1 MTRAP
6 FGFGAALLASLV
18 CDPAFA
24 ASPQLGGIAPRG
36 AQRGTEAVVT
46 FQGARLGDAAEVV
59 AYYPGI
65 AVKKFEPVQDNALKV
80 TLAIA
85 PDCRL
90 GEHLFRV
97 RTATGIS
104 DARTFW
110 VGALPT
116 VDEKEPNSEFD
127 KPQAIPLNVTV
138 HGNISGDDVDYFAVP
153 CKKGQRL
160 SAEIEGMRLATSFF
174 DPYVAIL
181 DAKRFEL
188 ATGDDAANTGQDGG
202 CSVIVP
208 ADGTY
213 IVQVR
218 ESAYSG
224 NGPYRLHVGTFPRPT
239 GVIPA
244 GGKPGDE
251 VELRFVG
258 DPAGELRQKVKLPA
272 TTDPLFRVHA
282 QTADGVHPAGFRFR
296 LNDLPNTLESGA
308 NATPQAAT
316 PGVAPGA
323 FHGVIAAA
331 GETDYF
337 KFPAKKGQVFE
348 VHVYARG
355 LGSPLDPV
363 LHVGVVGGA
372 YLGGNDDTR
381 GPDSH
386 LRVTVPVDGE
396 VAVWVHDHLKKGGP
410 DYFYRIEVTPIAA
423 KTTTDIPR
431 VDGNNVAN
439 QTRQAVVVPKGNRYA
454 TLVNVNRADW
464 GGAAVVGFDQLPAGM
479 SFAADNVDPGQG
491 VVPVV
496 FEATP
501 DAATAGRLVDLRA
514 TPADPKVVAVS
525 RVGLPVNFSIG
536 LNNTPFHVHPT
547 DRIAVAVADP
557 APYSIEVIEP
567 KAPVVQN
574 GSLNLRIVAKRA
586 DGFKGPITVVP
597 LWTPPGMG
605 IQGSATIPENAT
617 ETVLTMNAAPNA
629 AARTWKTAVLASAD
643 AGKGTVWVS
652 SRLFAI
658 EIAPP
663 FVAFAQDRTAVE
675 QGAATQVFGKVTI
688 NRPFDGEAV
697 VKLLGLPA
705 KAATA
710 DLKLTKDS
718 KDLTFPVTTDKT
730 TPAGKHRVFCQ
741 VIVKVNGEDV
751 VHSVGGNELRVD
763 VPLPP
768 KVAVA
773 PPKTTPNPTPNPN
786 PTPTQPPK
794 RLSRL
799 EQLRLEQEEREKAAK
814 EGKK

>member
-1 MTRAP
+1 MFRILGVLGVLC
-6 FGFGAALLASLV
+6 GFA
-18 CDPAFA
+18 CDSAFA
-24 ASPQLGGIAPRG
+24 ASPQLSSISPRG
-36 AQRGTEAVVT
+36 AQRGTEAIVT
-46 FQGARLGDAAEVV
+46 FQGARLGDAVEVI
-59 AYYPGI
+59 AYHPGI
-65 AVKKFEPVQDNALKV
+65 AVKKLEPVQDNSLKV

-110 VGALPT
+110 VGALPS
-116 VDEKEPNSEFD
+116 VEEKEPNSEFD

-138 HGNISGDDVDYFAVP
+138 HGTIAGDDVDYFAVE

-160 SAEIEGMRLATSFF
+160 SVEVEGMRLASSFF

-181 DAKRFEL
+181 DSKRFEI

-202 CSVIVP
+202 CSAIIP

-213 IVQVR
+213 VVQIR

-224 NGPYRLHVGTFPRPT
+224 NGPYRLHVGHFPRPT

-258 DPAGELRQKVKLPA
+258 DPSGELRQKIKLPA
-272 TTDPLFRVHA
+272 TADPMFRVHA

-308 NATPQAAT
+308 NKDVATAT
-316 PGVAPGA
+316 AGVAPGA
-323 FHGVIAAA
+323 FNGVVASA

-348 VHVYARG
+348 VHAYARNI
-355 LGSPLDPV
+355 GSPLDPV
-363 LHVGVVGGA
+363 LHVGVAGGA
-372 YLGGNDDTR
+372 YIAGNDDTR

-386 LRVTVPVDGE
+386 LRVTSPVDGE
-396 VAVWVHDHLKKGGP
+396 LAVWIHDHLKKGGP

-423 KTTTDIPR
+423 KTTTDLPR
-431 VDGNNVAN
+431 VDGNNVSN
-439 QTRQAVVVPKGNRYA
+439 QTRQTIVVPKGNRYA
-454 TLVNVNRADW
+454 TLVAVNRTDW
-464 GGAAVVGFDQLPAGM
+464 GGAAVLGFDQLPAGM
-479 SFAADNVDPGQG
+479 SFRADHVDPGQG

-496 FEATP
+496 FDAKP
-501 DAATAGRLVDLRA
+501 DAGTAGKLVDVRA
-514 TPADPKVVAVS
+514 NPVDPKVQAAS
-525 RVGLPVNFSIG
+525 KVGQPVFYSIG
-536 LNNTPFHVHPT
+536 LNNTPFHSIQT
-547 DRIAVAVADP
+547 DRMAVAVADP

-605 IQGSATIPENAT
+605 IQGSATISENAT
-617 ETVLTMNAAPNA
+617 EAVLSMNAAPNA
-629 AARTWKTAVLASAD
+629 AARKWKTALLASAD

-652 SRLFAI
+652 SQLFGI

-663 FVAFAQDRTAVE
+663 FVTFAQDRTAVE
-675 QGAATQVFGKVTI
+675 QGASAQVFGKVTV
-688 NRPFDGEAV
+688 NTPFDGEAV

-705 KAATA
+705 KATTP

-718 KDLTFPVTTDKT
+718 KDLTFPVATDKT

-741 VIVKVNGEDV
+741 VIVNVNGEQV
-751 VHSVGGNELRVD
+751 IHSVGGNELRVD

-768 KVAVA
+768 KVAST
-773 PPKTTPNPTPNPN
+773 PKPTTPVATPQ
-786 PTPTQPPK
+786 PTPTPAQPPK

-814 EGKK
+814 DGKK

>member
-1 MTRAP
+1 M
-6 FGFGAALLASLV
+6 S
-18 CDPAFA
+18 
-24 ASPQLGGIAPRG
+24 GIAPRG

-46 FQGARLGDAAEVV
+46 FQGARLADAVEVI

-65 AVKKFEPVQDNALKV
+65 AVKKFEPVQDNSLKV

-85 PDCRL
+85 ADCRL

-110 VGALPT
+110 VGALPS
-116 VDEKEPNSEFD
+116 VEEKEPNSEFD

-138 HGNISGDDVDYFAVP
+138 HGNIAGDDVDYFAVP

-160 SAEIEGMRLATSFF
+160 SVEVEGMRLASSFF

-181 DAKRFEL
+181 DSKRFEI

-202 CSVIVP
+202 CSVIIP

-213 IVQVR
+213 VVQIR

-224 NGPYRLHVGTFPRPT
+224 NGPYRLHIGNFPRPT

-258 DPAGELRQKVKLPA
+258 DPAGELRLKIKLPA
-272 TTDPLFRVHA
+272 TAEPMFRVHA

-308 NATPQAAT
+308 NKDIATAT
-316 PGVAPGA
+316 VGVAPGV
-323 FHGVIAAA
+323 FSGVIATA

-337 KFPAKKGQVFE
+337 KFPAKKGQIFE
-348 VHVYARG
+348 VHAYARG
-355 LGSPLDPV
+355 IGSPLDPV
-363 LHVGVVGGA
+363 IHVGVGGGKYIA
-372 YLGGNDDTR
+372 GNDDTR

-386 LRVTVPVDGE
+386 LRFTSPVDGE
-396 VAVWVHDHLKKGGP
+396 IGVWVHDHLKKGGL
-410 DYFYRIEVTPIAA
+410 DYFYRVEVTPVAA

-431 VDGNNVAN
+431 VNGNNVAD
-439 QTRQAVVVPKGNRYA
+439 QTRQTIVVPKGNRYA
-454 TLVNVNRADW
+454 TLIAVNRADW
-464 GGAAVVGFDQLPAGM
+464 GGAAVLGFDQLPAGM
-479 SFAADNVDPGQG
+479 NFAADNVDPGQG
-491 VVPVV
+491 VIPVV
-496 FEATP
+496 FEAKP
-501 DAATAGRLVDLRA
+501 DAVTAGMLVDLRA
-514 TPADPKVVAVS
+514 NPVDPKVVAKS
-525 RVGLPVNFSIG
+525 RVGLPVFYSIG
-536 LNNTPFHVHPT
+536 LNNTPFHIHPT
-547 DRIAVAVADP
+547 DRMAVTVAD
-557 APYSIEVIEP
+557 AALYSIEVIEP

-574 GSLNLRIVAKRA
+574 GSLNLRIVAKRT

-617 ETVLTMNAAPNA
+617 ETVLSMNAAPNV
-629 AARTWKTAVLASAD
+629 AARKWKTAILASAD

-652 SRLFAI
+652 SQLFGI

-663 FVAFAQDRTAVE
+663 FVTFAQDCTAVE
-675 QGAATQVFGKVTI
+675 QGASGQVFGKVTI
-688 NRPFDGEAV
+688 NTPFEGEAV
-697 VKLLGLPA
+697 VKLLGLPP
-705 KAATA
+705 KATTS

-730 TPAGKHRVFCQ
+730 TPAGKHRIFCQ
-741 VIVKVNGEDV
+741 VIVNVNGEQV

-768 KVAVA
+768 KVT
-773 PPKTTPNPTPNPN
+773 PTPKPTTPVATPQPTPNPA
-786 PTPTQPPK
+786 QPPK